1 MFYFRHIVVTS
12 VQDHKATSSGYSSA
26 NELININE
34 VLLTKGTLSVWG
46 LEASPWHIQP
56 EGDPAIDIPPLMVC
70 LLHQA

>member
-1 MFYFRHIVVTS
+1 MFYFRQIVQIVVTS
-12 VQDHKATSSGYSSA
+12 VQDRKATSSG

-34 VLLTKGTLSVWG
+34 VLLTKGELSVWG
-46 LEASPWHIQP
+46 FEASPWHIQP